1 MTMIL
6 QLTATLFVDLC
17 LTGSIIYG
25 LLKSKTGYSETSR
38 LINKLVM
45 YVASASNK
53 QNHAWHTF
61 PTDSRYPALCR
72 ITVESSLAATLAAV
86 GFMINYCICGS
97 DNLFM
102 LFWEMFHPKLYVIPF
117 IAVLNSRLDL
127 QRGFTSNGVSA
138 DSVSSRRV

>member
-1 MTMIL
+1 MSHPLRTTIIAPSVRIPAKS
-6 QLTATLFVDLC
+6 QTL
-17 LTGSIIYG
+17 
-25 LLKSKTGYSETSR
+25 
-38 LINKLVM
+38 
-45 YVASASNK
+45 
-53 QNHAWHTF
+53 
-61 PTDSRYPALCR
+61 ALYR

-138 DSVSSRRV
+138 DSVSSRRVSSHRSSLG